1 MLVVEDVT
9 KLKYY
14 GFEYDKR
21 SDVHVFKLDRSRNV
35 TLNYLYVRRNILNIS
50 IADVYYEDFNL
61 DIIYDLV
68 KDNVVKKELLE

>member
-9 KLKYY
+9 KLKKH
-14 GFEYDKR
+14 GFEYDKHN
-21 SDVHVFKLDRSRNV
+21 DIYVLNLDRSKNV
-35 TLNYLYVRRNILNIS
+35 TLNYLYVRRNILQIS
-50 IADVYYEDFNL
+50 ISDLYFEDFNL